1 MCYRSW
7 VRAQTCSVVNLISL
21 RLWCIHCV
29 RTILSPGSA
38 IPYLFHYQCVSSYV
52 CIWCWLLCRYAC
64 DSGRVLCEEAKA
76 PMIAI
81 LFSSLVGMSKE
92 WLTGVSQ
99 VVGSRPDKFSC
110 ELNFIK
116 ALVYTL
122 CEDNMSPGCA
132 ISSLIFHYQCVFTC
146 VCIWCWLLCR
156 YACESERVLCEEAK
170 APMIAILFSSL
181 VGMSIEWLTG
191 VSQVV
196 GSRPDKF
203 SCELK
208 FIKALVYTLCEDNL
222 VPWLRYYQ
230 CVFSCVCIWCSL
242 LCRYAC

>member
-29 RTILSPGSA
+29 RTILSPGCA
-38 IPYLFHYQCVSSYV
+38 IPYLFHYQCVCSYV

-81 LFSSLVGMSKE
+81 LFSSS
-92 WLTGVSQ
+92 
-99 VVGSRPDKFSC
+99 
-110 ELNFIK
+110 
-116 ALVYTL
+116 
-122 CEDNMSPGCA
+122 
-132 ISSLIFHYQCVFTC
+132 
-146 VCIWCWLLCR
+146 
-156 YACESERVLCEEAK
+156 
-170 APMIAILFSSL
+170 

-191 VSQVV
+191 VLQVV
-196 GSRPDKF
+196 GSLPDVF
-203 SCELK
+203 SFDLN

-222 VPWLRYYQ
+222 VPWLRYF
-230 CVFSCVCIWCSL
+230 FSDISLSVCLFMCAYMMFVALSICLRVGAGIVWGSKGSNDRKYFL
-242 LCRYAC
+242 AHRWVCR